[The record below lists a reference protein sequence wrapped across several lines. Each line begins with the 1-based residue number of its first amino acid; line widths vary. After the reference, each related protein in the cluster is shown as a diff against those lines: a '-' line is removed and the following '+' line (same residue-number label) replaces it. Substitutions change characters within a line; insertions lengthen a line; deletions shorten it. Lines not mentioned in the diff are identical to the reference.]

1 MEDGGPSS
9 HFLKR
14 NLNWAPCFERIDI
27 SATISMEMISSRSG
41 LWSMS
46 DLQAKILWERS
57 VLQGRSNNPSVLKF
71 KG

>member
-1 MEDGGPSS
+1 
-9 HFLKR
+9 
-14 NLNWAPCFERIDI
+14 
-27 SATISMEMISSRSG
+27 MEMISSRSG

-46 DLQAKILWERS
+46 NSQAKILWERS